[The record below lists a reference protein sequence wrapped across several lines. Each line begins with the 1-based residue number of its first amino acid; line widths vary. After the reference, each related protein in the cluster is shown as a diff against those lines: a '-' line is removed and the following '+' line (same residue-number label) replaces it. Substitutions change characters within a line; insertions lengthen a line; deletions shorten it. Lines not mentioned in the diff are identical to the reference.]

1 MKAIFK
7 KVTTWTIAMCLA
19 MGMTVIPASAA
30 NGSAPKI
37 DDVDYSGKGKVQV
50 EFTKNVKYKKA
61 KVTLKDNKG
70 KKYKATAV
78 KKGKDELSFK
88 IKKFKKNRTYKFK
101 IKGVKNVGTSK
112 FRTVK
117 GTVKVPKKTV
127 AKSSRISAA
136 KAKSIALAHAGFSE
150 NQVKYLRAEFD
161 YDDGFAVYEV
171 EFYADGM
178 EYDYEISARTGKI
191 IDVDREYDDE
201 YDDEYD
207 YDGEGNAKGSN
218 HDGSSKDKSSA
229 KYIGSEKAI
238 AIALSDAGLA
248 KKNVRITKAELDND
262 DGTMVYEIEFVSKGM
277 EYEYDIDA
285 VSGDILK
292 KEAEYDD

>member
-1 MKAIFK
+1 MKAVLK

-30 NGSAPKI
+30 KSNAPKI

-50 EFTKNVKYKKA
+50 EFTEKVKYKKA

-78 KKGKDELSFK
+78 KKGKDEISFK
-88 IKKFKKNRTYKFK
+88 IKKFKKNRTYKFR

-117 GTVKVPKKTV
+117 GTVKVPKKSV
-127 AKSSRISAA
+127 NKSSRISAA

-150 NQVKYLRAEFD
+150 KQVKYLKAEFD

-191 IDVDREYDDE
+191 IDADREYDDE
-201 YDDEYD
+201 YDYD
-207 YDGEGNAKGSN
+207 DDVDGTKGNN
-218 HDGSSKDKSSA
+218 YDGSSKGKSSA
-229 KYIGSEKAI
+229 NYIGSKKAI
-238 AIALSDAGLA
+238 AIALSDAGLS
-248 KKNVRITKAELDND
+248 KNNVHITKAELDND